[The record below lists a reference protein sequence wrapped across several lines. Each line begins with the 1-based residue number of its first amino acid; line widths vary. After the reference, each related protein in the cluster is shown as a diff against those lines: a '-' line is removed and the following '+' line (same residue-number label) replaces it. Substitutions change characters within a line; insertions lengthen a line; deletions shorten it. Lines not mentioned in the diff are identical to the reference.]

1 MLTKAKLFIP
11 DTDLTRI
18 KIHPS
23 LNIIC
28 LIGKRSV
35 IVASSSNGSLELIQ
49 RHLDEDKLE
58 NYMCCEFAE
67 LKKGCIIVV
76 GGSRGVLKFLNLNTC
91 TFEGYLC
98 GHGGAI
104 TDIKS
109 HFKYKNTIFSAS
121 EDNSIRMWNGET
133 KKLMA
138 IFGGAAGHKDFVL
151 SMDISLCGQYL
162 LSSGTDCQ
170 VKMWKIPDIE
180 NRRDLIE
187 TCYFPIYSTSN
198 IHRSY
203 ITCVKFYGKLIV
215 SKSVNNRISIVRP
228 YLSVEIYDHPKCS
241 YSSFINQLVYFESK
255 FLTKKFE
262 IFADTMIIGSES
274 EKDVIYLTN
283 LNRLQDGISSI
294 CKIKTD
300 CNKKVR
306 DIAIK
311 NEEVYILFEESIIL
325 FMNIKNKISTKP
337 EQTIFDNN
345 LPTKTSK

>member
-11 DTDLTRI
+11 NTDLTRI

-28 LIGKRSV
+28 LTGKRSV
-35 IVASSSNGSLELIQ
+35 IVASTCNGNVEILQ

-67 LKKGCIIVV
+67 LKIGCVIVV
-76 GGSRGVLKFLNLNTC
+76 GGFRGVLKLLNLNTC
-91 TFEGYLC
+91 TFEGYLS

-104 TDIKS
+104 TDIKP
-109 HFKYKNTIFSAS
+109 HFKYKNVIFSAS
-121 EDNSIRMWNGET
+121 EDNSIRMWNGEN

-151 SMDISLCGQYL
+151 SIDISLCEKYL

-180 NRRDLIE
+180 KQNDSIE
-187 TCYFPIYSTSN
+187 MRYFPIYSTSI

-241 YSSFINQLVYFESK
+241 YSSFINELVYFESK
-255 FLTKKFE
+255 ILTKKFD
-262 IFADTMIIGSES
+262 IFGDTMIIGSES
-274 EKDVIYLTN
+274 EKDVIYLTD
-283 LNRLQDGISSI
+283 LNKLQDGISSI

-306 DIAIK
+306 DIASK
-311 NEEVYILFEESIIL
+311 NEEVYILFEDSMIL
-325 FMNIKNKISTKP
+325 FMNIKDKIPNKP
-337 EQTIFDNN
+337 EQVI
-345 LPTKTSK
+345 